1 MAEMNAAAGTPRKKT
16 ARKRMPPPRVDLTA
30 MVDLAFLLIT
40 FFMLTTTFNKPKA
53 MPVAMPV
60 DAPDCYVSEK
70 RTMTVCLGRDNKV
83 MWYLG
88 LPETPILQPTVAGYS
103 EIGIR
108 KAILEATNYVKK
120 TTGKTLMVI
129 IKPADSSIYD
139 NLVATLDEMEIGKV
153 PSYAITD
160 ISAKD
165 IDLLKQK
172 GIY

>member
-1 MAEMNAAAGTPRKKT
+1 
-16 ARKRMPPPRVDLTA
+16 MPPPRVDLTA

-40 FFMLTTTFNKPKA
+40 FFMLTTTFNKPKTMPIA
-53 MPVAMPV
+53 MPVQGPGGE
-60 DAPDCYVSEK
+60 VSEK
-70 RTMTVCLGRDNKV
+70 RTMTVCLGKDNKV

-88 LPETPILQPTVAGYS
+88 MPETPILPPAVAGYGES
-103 EIGIR
+103 GIR
-108 KAILEATNYVKK
+108 KAILQATNYVQK

-160 ISAKD
+160 ISVKD

-172 GIY
+172 RIY